1 MSYQLNRYVTVKNIF
16 NYIVSLQDPAF
27 CNMTSFKENK
37 DALALWL
44 SVKRQLPDKDQ
55 NNKQLD
61 YYYKFGDL
69 QVHRYIDDK
78 DPRVLGIDEDK
89 LYKHILMEINDFIRG
104 KVVA

>member
-1 MSYQLNRYVTVKNIF
+1 MSYQLNRYVTVKNVF
-16 NYIVSLQDPAF
+16 NYIAMLQDPAF
-27 CNMTSFKENK
+27 CNMTSYKENK

-44 SVKRQLPDKDQ
+44 SVKSRLPNKDQ

-61 YYYKFGDL
+61 YYYVFGDL

-78 DPRVLGIDEDK
+78 DPRVLGIDEEK
-89 LYKHILMEINDFIRG
+89 LCKHILMEIGDFING

>member
-1 MSYQLNRYVTVKNIF
+1 MSYQLDKYVTVKNIF
-16 NYIVSLQDPAF
+16 KYIVSLQDPAF
-27 CNMTSFKENK
+27 CNMTSYKENK

-44 SVKRQLPDKDQ
+44 SVKSRLPDKDQ

-61 YYYKFGDL
+61 YYYMFGDL

-78 DPRVLGIDEDK
+78 DPRVLGIDENK
-89 LYKHILMEINDFIRG
+89 LCKHILMEISDFVNG

>member
-1 MSYQLNRYVTVKNIF
+1 MSYQLDRYVAVKNVF
-16 NYIVSLQDPAF
+16 NYIVTLQDPAF
-27 CNMTSFKENK
+27 CNMTSYKENK

-44 SVKRQLPDKDQ
+44 SVKDQ

-61 YYYKFGDL
+61 YYYMFGDL

-78 DPRVLGIDEDK
+78 DPKVLDIDKDK
-89 LYKHILMEINDFIRG
+89 LCKHILMDIGDFING